1 VYRPSIGETGTP
13 TFRSQRINP
22 ANRLAQG
29 WQSGRALVEQW
40 QRTSACQRP
49 PLVSRSWAPRNR
61 QERWRSVVIVMNDGL
76 AFGAVSMF
84 LLDDGR
90 AIGFAR
96 LSFLDHGGPIAIIVA
111 VVVG

>member
-1 VYRPSIGETGTP
+1 VDG
-13 TFRSQRINP
+13 RSSSSGSER
-22 ANRLAQG
+22 RLANVRR
-29 WQSGRALVEQW
+29 SSADPGRHVI
-40 QRTSACQRP
+40 
-49 PLVSRSWAPRNR
+49 APVL